1 MRGGVLRRP
10 LALFLFSYFIGML
23 VLAHS
28 PYIFIG
34 GICLWIV
41 CILFIFEWSEENLKR
56 LVIIFFGLVLGM
68 GVTFYLSANMQVKTF
83 EEGNLELY
91 GYAYGPEY
99 GNPGKLV
106 LKVEGVK
113 AKDGYIEANAK
124 ILILSDKDISKYR
137 HKYIKYSG
145 ELINESKPKNPNTFD
160 YSQYGLIKGYD
171 KVSFFD
177 DNAAIVEIEAKKY
190 FDPAI
195 IKDKILIKS
204 ERILE
209 KNSQAYFASL
219 VFGDT
224 SLLGEEKTMQIG
236 MSGLSHLFAVS
247 GLHIAVLFG
256 FLTAL
261 SNLFY
266 KKNHW
271 LKSIVILLAVFL
283 FVSMIG
289 FPVSAIRAF
298 VFISIY
304 SLAGITGRKYDLL
317 NALFLSAA
325 IILLWN
331 PYQLFSAGFQLSF
344 GAVASIYFIYPALSE
359 WIHPKNIAIKA
370 LMISLSVQIG
380 IAPIL
385 IYHFNYLSI
394 ISIIANVPAV
404 LLFGVWLPILY
415 IYALASLLSI
425 PFLPQ
430 LLAFPVE
437 LGTNALD
444 CLSKLAS
451 GFSWSYIELP
461 FIGYKLA
468 GLYSCACILL
478 VLQSR
483 KEYFLRADKIKK
495 AVAAILLAI
504 AVATIP
510 AIASVDKQIEIIF
523 FDVGQGDCIFVRTAN
538 GRNILIDGGTEDI
551 DISEILIRNGIDKI
565 DLAILTH
572 YHEDHYGGLLGLA
585 EKDRIDT
592 LLMKK
597 TIYENGDVKEA
608 LENKMRYA
616 EKFVIYTEVG
626 QILEIDGLSMQVLN
640 VDNNY
645 EGLTSHSAENNDSIV
660 ILLDYRDFEMLL
672 TGDIEEK
679 AEKTLSLENPVDIDL
694 IKASHHG
701 SKSSNTDSL
710 LQAYKPE
717 VVVVQVGRNIF
728 GHPATSVIE
737 RYESLNMDVYR
748 TDKDGAIII
757 KTDGLREFFV
767 ESYFSNRSEA
777 YGLE

>member
-1 MRGGVLRRP
+1 MRRP
-10 LALFLFSYFIGML
+10 LALFLVSYFIGMM
-23 VLAHS
+23 VLFDS
-28 PYIFIG
+28 PFMFIG

-41 CILFIFEWSEENLKR
+41 AILFIFEWSEETLKR
-56 LVIIFFGLVLGM
+56 LVIVFFGVVIGM
-68 GVTFYLSANMQVKTF
+68 GLTFYSSDYMQTQTF
-83 EEGNLELY
+83 EEGNVEVY

-99 GNPGKLV
+99 GNAGKLV
-106 LKVEGVK
+106 LKVKKIKGKEG
-113 AKDGYIEANAK
+113 YSTANAK

-137 HKYIKYSG
+137 HTYIKYSG
-145 ELINESKPKNPNTFD
+145 VLINESKPKNPNAFN
-160 YSQYGLIKGYD
+160 YSKYGLIKGYD

-177 DNAAIVEIEAKKY
+177 GKAAIVEIEAKKY
-190 FDPAI
+190 FDPVI

-266 KKNHW
+266 RKSHW
-271 LKSIVILLAVFL
+271 IKSIVILSTVFL
-283 FVSMIG
+283 FVSIIG

-304 SLAGITGRKYDLL
+304 SLAGIARRKYDLL
-317 NALFLSAA
+317 NVLLLSAA

-359 WIHPKNIAIKA
+359 WIHPKNIAVKA
-370 LMISLSVQIG
+370 LMISLSVQVG
-380 IAPIL
+380 IAPVL

-404 LLFGVWLPILY
+404 LLFGTWLPILY
-415 IYALASLLSI
+415 IFAIANILSI
-425 PFLPQ
+425 PLLPQ
-430 LLAFPVE
+430 VLAFPVE
-437 LGTNALD
+437 WGTNALD
-444 CLSKLAS
+444 WLSKAAS

-461 FIGYKLA
+461 FVGYKFI
-468 GLYSCACILL
+468 GLYYCVCTLF

-483 KEYFLRADKIKK
+483 KDYFLRVDKMKK
-495 AVAAILLAI
+495 TVAAILVAI

-510 AIASVDKQIEIIF
+510 AIANVDNQIEIIF
-523 FDVGQGDCIFVRTAN
+523 FDVGQGDCVFVRTAN
-538 GRNILIDGGTEDI
+538 GRNILIDSGTEDI
-551 DISEILIRNGIDKI
+551 DISEILMRNGIKRI

-572 YHEDHYGGLLGLA
+572 FHEDHYGGLFELA
-585 EKDRIDT
+585 EKGRIDT
-592 LLMKK
+592 LLMKE
-597 TIYENGDVKEA
+597 TLYENGDVKQA
-608 LENKMRYA
+608 LETKMRYA
-616 EKFVIYTEVG
+616 EKTVIYTKSG
-626 QILEIDGLSMQVLN
+626 QSLEIDGLSMQILN
-640 VDNNY
+640 VGKNY
-645 EGLTSHSAENNDSIV
+645 EGLSSHSAENNDSIV
-660 ILLDYRDFEMLL
+660 VLLDYRDFEMLL
-672 TGDIEEK
+672 VGDIEEK
-679 AEKTLSLENPVDIDL
+679 AEKSLSLENPVDIDL

-701 SKSSNTDSL
+701 SKTSNIDSFL
-710 LQAYKPE
+710 EAYKPE
-717 VVVVQVGRNIF
+717 VVVVQVGKNIF
-728 GHPATSVIE
+728 GHPAPSVIE
-737 RYESLNMDVYR
+737 RYESFDMDVYR
-748 TDKDGAIII
+748 TDKDGAVII
-757 KTDGLREFFV
+757 KTNGLREFIV
-767 ESYFSNRSEA
+767 ESNFSNRSES